1 MSWLS
6 DLARTEIREL
16 KAYQHASWEPGL
28 VRMHA
33 NELPWRAPLDE
44 SEAGLNCYPEP
55 HPQALA
61 ARLAALYGVGADWV
75 LPGRGSDEAIDL
87 LTRSYCRAGVDA
99 VLITPP
105 TFGMYSVAARIQGAT
120 VIAVPLRREQQFALD
135 SGAILA
141 AMRPQVKLVYLC
153 SPNNPTGN
161 LLDRGAILELA
172 SALVGRALLVI
183 DEAYVEFS
191 GTPSLATALATHPAL
206 VVLRTLSKAYGLAG
220 ARCGVV
226 LAQPEI
232 ITLLQKVI
240 QPYAVTQL
248 SIEAV
253 FRTLQPE
260 PVAVATQRVA
270 SIVAERNTL
279 ARALSALRGTV
290 RVWPSAA
297 NFLLVDFADAAT
309 ALARSRAAGLLLR
322 DLRAYAS
329 LPQALRISVGNPEQN
344 LRLLASLS

>member
-6 DLARTEIREL
+6 DLARVEIRDL

-28 VRMHA
+28 VRLHA
-33 NELPWRAPLDE
+33 NELPWRAPLDD
-44 SEAGLNCYPEP
+44 SEAGLNRYPEP
-55 HPQALA
+55 HPHELA
-61 ARLAALYGVGADWV
+61 ARLATLYGVGADWV

-87 LTRSYCRAGVDA
+87 LTRSYCRAGIDA

-105 TFGMYSVAARIQGAT
+105 TFGMYSVAARIQGAS

-135 SGAILA
+135 ASAILA
-141 AMRPQVKLVYLC
+141 AMTPQVKLVYLC

-172 SALVGRALLVI
+172 HALAGRALLVI

-191 GTPSLATALATHPAL
+191 GAPSLATELTTHPAL

-232 ITLLQKVI
+232 IALLRQVI
-240 QPYAVTQL
+240 QPYALTQL
-248 SIEAV
+248 TIEAV

-260 PVAVATQRVA
+260 PMAIAAQRVA
-270 SIVAERNTL
+270 GLVVERNAL
-279 ARALSALRGTV
+279 ARALGAQRGTV

-297 NFLLVDFADAAT
+297 NFLLVDFADAAA
-309 ALARSRAAGLLLR
+309 ALASSRAAGLLLR
-322 DLRAYAS
+322 DLRANAA
-329 LPQALRISVGNPEQN
+329 LPQALRISVGSPQQN
-344 LRLLASLS
+344 QQLLASLS